1 MSERFTGGFV
11 QTNGYLV
18 ATPDGSHLMIDAPL
32 GAAAWLR
39 DRGIVPAALLL
50 THQHYDHVEDAAAI
64 AAMGA
69 KVFAWSP
76 YSGALTLAEMMRSFG
91 MPVEVVPYPVD
102 EILEGRAALEL
113 GGARVA
119 LLHVP
124 GHAPDSVAFHFAE
137 AGELYSGDALFA
149 GSIGRTDLPGGDH
162 AVLIAAIREKL
173 YPLRPETRVFPGHG
187 PATDIGVERET
198 NPFIRP

>member
-18 ATPDGSHLMIDAPL
+18 ATPGGSHLMIDVPF
-32 GAAAWLR
+32 GSAAWLR
-39 DRGIVPAALLL
+39 DQGIVPAALLL

-76 YSGALTLAEMMRSFG
+76 YSEALTLAEMMRSFG
-91 MPVEVVPYPVD
+91 MPVEVAPYPVD
-102 EILEGRAALEL
+102 EILEGRAVLEL
-113 GGARVA
+113 DGAKIA

-124 GHAPDSVAFHFAE
+124 GHAPDNVAFHFAE
-137 AGELYSGDALFA
+137 TGELYPGDALFA
-149 GSIGRTDLPGGDH
+149 GSVGRTDLPGGDH
-162 AVLIAAIREKL
+162 AVLAASIREKL
-173 YPLRPETRVFPGHG
+173 YPLPPETRIFPGHG
-187 PATDIGVERET
+187 PASSIGAERAG
-198 NPFIRP
+198 NPFVRP